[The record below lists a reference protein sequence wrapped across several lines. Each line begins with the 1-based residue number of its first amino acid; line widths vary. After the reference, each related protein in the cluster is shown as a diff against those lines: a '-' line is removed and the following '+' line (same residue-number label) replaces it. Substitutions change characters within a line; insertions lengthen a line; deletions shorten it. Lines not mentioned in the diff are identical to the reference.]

1 MSYDGAAP
9 GGRDRQRPTTSV
21 LSVLVALIASGCAGD
36 GAGAPAVAVTDSAG
50 VEVVTNL
57 DLEAPA
63 WPLSDAPRL
72 DLGTVGEEGP
82 EQFYRVRDATVLSDG
97 GIAVANAGSQEI
109 RIFGSAGQHRR
120 SFGREGEGP
129 GEFRAI
135 AALRQIVGDSLVVW
149 DARLRRFTVF
159 DPSGALTRSYS
170 IQHEVLNPDIL
181 GILADG
187 GAVIGGPWFDFG
199 DDGPSER
206 LVPIYARQMV
216 ISPTG
221 ELVDTLPRQPYG
233 RFGRTMR
240 GVTVIGRPLFAA
252 LLTAAADDGGYWVG
266 TGEME
271 EVVRYGL
278 DGTVRRIVRWPGA
291 ERAVTGELVDTA
303 LQCDLEDADPARHAA
318 IRQMYASRPV
328 ADRFPPYEEIGVDR
342 EGALWV
348 RGWEP
353 PCSEGPSR
361 WMVFAPG
368 GEHLAHVET
377 PARMR
382 VLEIGSDYVIGVA
395 LDDFDVEH
403 VQTWG
408 LTRPDA
414 GP

>member
-1 MSYDGAAP
+1 MSDGGAAP
-9 GGRDRQRPTTSV
+9 GGRDRQRSTTSA
-21 LSVLVALIASGCAGD
+21 LSVLAALFASGCAGD
-36 GAGAPAVAVTDSAG
+36 DAGARTVAITDSAG

-63 WPLSDAPRL
+63 WRLSDAPRL

-82 EQFYRVRDATVLSDG
+82 EQFFRVRAATVLSDG
-97 GIAVANAGSQEI
+97 GVAIANAGSQEI
-109 RIFGSAGQHRR
+109 RIFGSAGEHLR

-135 AALRQIVGDSLVVW
+135 AALRQVVGDSLVVW

-159 DPSGALTRSYS
+159 GASGALARSYS
-170 IQHEVLNPDIL
+170 IQHEVLNPGIL
-181 GILADG
+181 GILTDG

-199 DDGPSER
+199 ADGPSER
-206 LVPIYARQMV
+206 LVPIYARQVV

-221 ELVDTLPRQPYG
+221 ELVDTLPRQLYG

-240 GVTVIGRPLFAA
+240 GVSVIGRPLFAP

-271 EVVRYGL
+271 EVVRYRL
-278 DGTVRRIVRWPGA
+278 DGSVRRIVRWPGA
-291 ERAVTGELVDTA
+291 ERTVTGELVDAA
-303 LQCDLEDADPARHAA
+303 LQCDLEDADPVRHAE

-328 ADRFPPYEEIGVDR
+328 AERAPPYAELGVDR

-348 RGWEP
+348 RRWEP
-353 PCSEGPSR
+353 PCFEGSSR

-368 GEHLAHVET
+368 GAHLAHVET

-382 VLEIGSDYVIGVA
+382 VLEIGSDYVLGVA

-403 VQTWG
+403 VQIWG
-408 LTRPDA
+408 LTRTDA